1 MIIVMALA
9 WSVTI
14 NDKIVKTLPSGTNNL
29 KWKRKLI
36 LLSITLCPPLLIT
49 VVRKLFLA
57 TLLRAESLNSDL
69 FSCKYNVCTYIGY
82 QITFIA
88 ISGSDSDN
96 LLYWIHWVVWFSF
109 SVLANKA
116 GSSSSASVNTSSS
129 LTSQQ
134 NSKTTAA
141 VKQPQTGIQDLLYNS
156 YPRSDC

>member
-1 MIIVMALA
+1 MICFTEFIELY
-9 WSVTI
+9 
-14 NDKIVKTLPSGTNNL
+14 G
-29 KWKRKLI
+29 
-36 LLSITLCPPLLIT
+36 
-49 VVRKLFLA
+49 FL
-57 TLLRAESLNSDL
+57 
-69 FSCKYNVCTYIGY
+69 
-82 QITFIA
+82 
-88 ISGSDSDN
+88 
-96 LLYWIHWVVWFSF
+96 F